1 MSNVIRFVLAALVFL
16 ATAAFWELVAWF
28 MHRYVMHG
36 FLWVLHE
43 DHHRTSGRHLQK
55 NDFFAVFFAGISF
68 VLIYFG
74 LREGVVLMAAS
85 GFGVALYGVG
95 YVAFHDVMFHKR
107 LRALRFRP
115 KSRYMR
121 RIINA
126 HRVHHGTITK
136 HDAESFSFLWAP
148 RHYTPET

>member
-1 MSNVIRFVLAALVFL
+1 MSQTLQIVLVVLAFL
-16 ATAAFWELVAWF
+16 ATAAFWEVVAWG

-43 DHHRTSGRHLQK
+43 DHHRTSGKHLQK
-55 NDFFAVFFAGISF
+55 NDAFAVFFAGISF
-68 VLIYFG
+68 VLIFFG
-74 LREGVVLMAAS
+74 LKNGIPPMASA

-95 YVAFHDVMFHKR
+95 YVTFHDVMFHKR
-107 LRALRFRP
+107 LRFLVFRP
-115 KSRYMR
+115 KSRYMK

-148 RHYTPET
+148 RRYTP

>member
-1 MSNVIRFVLAALVFL
+1 MSEIVRIVSAVVVFL
-16 ATAAFWELVAWF
+16 ATAAFWEVVAWF

-43 DHHRTSGRHLQK
+43 DHHRTSGHRLQK
-55 NDFFAVFFAGISF
+55 NDLFAIFFAGVSF

-74 LREGVVLMAAS
+74 LRSGTVLMASA

-95 YVAFHDVMFHKR
+95 YVAFHDFMFHKR
-107 LRALRFRP
+107 IRGLSFKP
-115 KSRYMR
+115 KSSYMK

-126 HRVHHGTITK
+126 HRIHHGTITK

-148 RHYTPET
+148 RRFTPNT